1 MNTSTYVAGRRKNM
15 AVLPLLDAAIEDLQ
29 ANGVTRFTSADLV
42 GAASKLLP
50 VHGCGPAEIA
60 RLAKGVKNLVQS
72 GRLHAVD
79 TRKVPGIKRPVNV
92 YEHVVPCPLA
102 GADLEASFL
111 AWRSC

>member
-29 ANGVTRFTSADLV
+29 ASGITRFTSADLV
-42 GAASKLLP
+42 GMASKLLP
-50 VHGCGPAEIA
+50 EHGCGPAEIA
-60 RLAKGVKNLVQS
+60 RIAKGVKNLVQS

-111 AWRSC
+111 AWRGC